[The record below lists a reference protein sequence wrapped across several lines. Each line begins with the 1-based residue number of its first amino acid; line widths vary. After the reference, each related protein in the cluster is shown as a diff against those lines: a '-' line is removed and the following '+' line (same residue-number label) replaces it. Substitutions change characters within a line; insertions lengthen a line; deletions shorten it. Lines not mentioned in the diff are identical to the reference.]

1 MKKVILLGIMTASL
15 LLASEGGQVEYDIVQ
30 RTINFLIFVAILY
43 YLLKDRVKEFFENRS
58 AEIER
63 KFQEV
68 EERLRES
75 KERREALKEELELA
89 KVKAQE
95 IVETAQKETSLIKE
109 EILERAKREIE
120 VMEKNFQDSKVVELN
135 KVRKEVV
142 EQFLRKLLEKVHLE
156 DREAVQLLL
165 KGKL

>member
-1 MKKVILLGIMTASL
+1 
-15 LLASEGGQVEYDIVQ
+15 
-30 RTINFLIFVAILY
+30 
-43 YLLKDRVKEFFENRS
+43 
-58 AEIER
+58 
-63 KFQEV
+63 
-68 EERLRES
+68 
-75 KERREALKEELELA
+75 
-89 KVKAQE
+89 
-95 IVETAQKETSLIKE
+95 
-109 EILERAKREIE
+109 LERAKREIE